1 MSKELLNAAVSQANK
16 SSKSDKCV
24 SRPPAAYPDPTPED
38 LASPEF
44 KAVWKAIKGWD
55 IGVPEWY
62 DGYTGTMGNHV
73 MAILNALKK
82 AR

>member
-1 MSKELLNAAVSQANK
+1 MSKDLLNAAVSQANNPN
-16 SSKSDKCV
+16 KCV
-24 SRPPAAYPDPTPED
+24 SRPPATYPDPTPEQ

-44 KAVWKAIKGWD
+44 KAIWEVMKGWD

-73 MAILNALKK
+73 VAILNALKK
-82 AR
+82 